1 MDTEAIIAAAGIYL
15 GTFVVAAIGSVVPLV
30 SIEVFLVAITIAH
43 PDPALALP
51 IVILASAGQL
61 VGKLPIYAVSRGVAS
76 IRTSTRPV
84 SRMIER
90 SRLWAARRKY
100 GAPLVLAGSAVL
112 GLPPFSII
120 ATTAGVLAIRLRM
133 FCAVIAVGRAVR
145 FAVIIAATSHA
156 T

>member
-1 MDTEAIIAAAGIYL
+1 MTAEAIIAAVGIYL
-15 GTFVVAAIGSVVPLV
+15 GTFVVAVIGSVVPLV

-43 PDPALALP
+43 PEPALALP
-51 IVILASAGQL
+51 IVLLATAGQL
-61 VGKLPIYAVSRGVAS
+61 VGKLPIYFASRGVAS
-76 IRTSTRPV
+76 IGRSTRL
-84 SRMIER
+84 ER
-90 SRLWAARRKY
+90 LRLWAARRRY
-100 GAPLVLAGSAVL
+100 GAPLVLASSAVL

-133 FCAVIAVGRAVR
+133 FCAVVAVGRAAR